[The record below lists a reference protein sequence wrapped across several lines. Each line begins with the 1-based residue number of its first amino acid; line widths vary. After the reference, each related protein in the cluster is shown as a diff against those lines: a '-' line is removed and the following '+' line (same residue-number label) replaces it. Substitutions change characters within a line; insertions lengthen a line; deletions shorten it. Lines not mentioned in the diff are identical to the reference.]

1 MPIQT
6 APARLRYIS
15 FLYRI
20 SKPIPYM
27 DPVPYPIALLQDA
40 LLSRVQDDV
49 QRNFHISHHTS
60 HTLHLKNTPSP
71 R

>member
-1 MPIQT
+1 MPIHT

-27 DPVPYPIALLQDA
+27 DPVPYRA